1 MNQFKMQ
8 CLCCDKPLEPVTTDA
23 PHQPN
28 DGVVCDTSGNYGST
42 VFDAYFGERLVFF
55 LCDGCLVAKKERVL
69 YCGPTKSHDRR
80 PTKIHDREPVLWASV
95 LEHKPVS
102 G

>member
-23 PHQPN
+23 PYQPN
-28 DGVVCDTSGNYGST
+28 DGVICDTSGNYGST
-42 VFDAYFGERLVFF
+42 VFDAGFGERLVFF

-69 YCGPTKSHDRR
+69 YYGPTRNHDHQ
-80 PTKIHDREPVLWASV
+80 PMDRDPEPVPWPIAP
-95 LEHKPVS
+95 EPEPPVD
-102 G
+102 

>member
-23 PHQPN
+23 PYQPN
-28 DGVVCDTSGNYGST
+28 DGVICDTSGNYGST
-42 VFDAYFGERLVFF
+42 VFDAGFGERLVFF
-55 LCDGCLVAKKERVL
+55 LCDDCLVAKKERVL
-69 YCGPTKSHDRR
+69 YCR
-80 PTKIHDREPVLWASV
+80 PTKNYDHRLMDSNPEPVPWTSV
-95 LEHKPVS
+95 LEHEPVS